1 MDQQAQAPKTTIALG
16 VLTAAMGVFV
26 ILLALGVIPSNAGSW
41 HAPGWVGALA
51 GLAFLFGGAA
61 VVMQTAITGDRGPD
75 GDLPATAPRWLRAI
89 YYLMVLAIVGA
100 LAAVGSWV
108 AFGPGE
114 RAFTATI
121 PFLGERVAGQTQGRI
136 AFGLGA
142 VLAWIMLV
150 VMARGACQRLFGT
163 GNNCWPAAAAEPRR
177 SAGRAPMTN
186 SSSATK

>member
-1 MDQQAQAPKTTIALG
+1 MDQQAPASPKTTIALG
-16 VLTAAMGVFV
+16 ALTAAMGVFV

-51 GLAFLFGGAA
+51 GLAFLFAGAA
-61 VVMQTAITGDRGPD
+61 VIMQTAMTGDRGPD

-89 YYLMVLAIVGA
+89 YYLMVLTIVGV

-121 PFLGERVAGQTQGRI
+121 PFVGERVTGQTQGRI

-142 VLAWIMLV
+142 VLAWIILA
-150 VMARGACQRLFGT
+150 VMARAAWQRLFGT
-163 GNNCWPAAAAEPRR
+163 GKN
-177 SAGRAPMTN
+177 
-186 SSSATK
+186 